1 MASARLERDG
11 DVGVLVIDDPPL
23 NLFGQEM
30 VTDVSA
36 ALEQAESAGL
46 RALLVRA
53 EGELFTGGAD
63 VNVFHGLSGEDAREF
78 VAGLLGITHRLEGLP
93 FPTLASVHGL
103 CLTAGLELALGCDMI
118 WASESAQFGLVEAV
132 VGLTPLMGGT
142 QRMAERAGPARARE
156 FVMSGGVYPAAE
168 LERWNVVNRVL
179 PDGELAEKSMRFA
192 QRLASGPTVA
202 HGATKR
208 IVRAFLEHGVRG
220 ADERTADIGAPL
232 FETADLQGAVKSF
245 LEQGPGK
252 ASFEGR

>member
-1 MASARLERDG
+1 MASARLEREG
-11 DVGVLVIDDPPL
+11 QVGVLVIDDPPL
-23 NLFGQEM
+23 NLFGRQM
-30 VTDVSA
+30 VTDVVA
-36 ALEQAESAGL
+36 ALEQAEGAGL

-63 VNVFHGLSGEDAREF
+63 VNVFHGLSEEEARGF
-78 VAGLLGITHRLEGLP
+78 IAGLLEITHRLEALP

-103 CLTAGLELALGCDMI
+103 CLTAGLELALGCDLL

-156 FVMSGGVYPAAE
+156 FVMSGGLYGAAE

-179 PDGELAEKSMRFA
+179 PQSELAQKSMRFA
-192 QRLASGPTVA
+192 QRLAAGPTVA
-202 HGATKR
+202 HQATKR

-220 ADERTADIGAPL
+220 ADERTADIGAHL
-232 FETADLQGAVKSF
+232 FETADLQGAVESF

>member
-11 DVGVLVIDDPPL
+11 DVGVLVIDAPPL

-30 VTDVSA
+30 VVDVSA
-36 ALEQAESAGL
+36 ALDQAGSAGL
-46 RALLVRA
+46 RALLIRA

-63 VNVFHGLSGEDAREF
+63 VNVFHGLSEEDAREF
-78 VAGLLGITHRLEGLP
+78 IAGLLGITHRLEGLP

-179 PDGELAEKSMRFA
+179 PDGELAEKSLRFA
-192 QRLASGPTVA
+192 QRLAAGPTLA

-232 FETADLQGAVKSF
+232 FETSDLQDAVESF

-252 ASFEGR
+252 AGFEGR